1 MKYLLLGNGLTIK
14 SIKKF
19 LKSKK
24 ENYIQAVNSNELKR
38 NMVLLNEDLLNLN
51 DIDYVIKSPGIS
63 ETNKLYLKLK
73 TKFKFISEL
82 DLLSI
87 YKINTKTIVITGSNG
102 KTTLVTMLTFLLKK
116 ANKKVISCGNSFK
129 PITHYY
135 KHFNKVDY
143 LIIEQSSFQL
153 HNLSFYN
160 PYISIILNIQENH
173 LDMSYSLNSYIE
185 NKKNI
190 YKYQNKENYFIY
202 KKSKYLSNINTN
214 ANIINALNY
223 NSNYLYKDNLDYIY
237 TIFKIIDIDS
247 KYLTY
252 INKFKQL
259 KYRLNAIKH
268 NNNYYINDSKST
280 SVDSTLFAIN
290 TIDKSKEIILIIG
303 GKDKKISF
311 NRLNNKVKYIICY
324 GQINKI
330 VTNQIDNVIITNTLK
345 QAFLIAK
352 NIEIDNKIILF
363 SPSTSSFDQFKS
375 YKERGKYFNY
385 LIKKYG

>member
-214 ANIINALNY
+214 ANVINALNY

>member
-19 LKSKK
+19 LKSKN
-24 ENYIQAVNSNELKR
+24 ENYIQAVNLNELKR

-214 ANIINALNY
+214 ANVINALNY

-290 TIDKSKEIILIIG
+290 SIDKSKEIILIIG